1 MAHST
6 RLALRAQLQ
15 SLRRHFLQ
23 GAGLPFSDVLP
34 AQRVLDALAAAA
46 VTFRDRLFT
55 PVVTLWAF
63 LSQVVSKDHSCLTAV
78 ARLNAYRVAHRRP
91 PCSARTG
98 SYCKAR
104 QRLPEAALAR
114 LARDTGRDLQRQSP
128 AAWRWR
134 GRPVKIADG
143 SSVSMPDTP
152 ANQRAFPQPGGQ
164 KAGLGFPVARIVTI
178 LSLACGAVLDLALGP
193 CRGKQTGE
201 TALLREL
208 HGALEPGDILLTDR
222 YFCSYWELALLGQRG
237 VDAVMRL
244 HQRRRVDFRRG
255 RRLGPD
261 DHAVA
266 WEKPGRPGWMDE
278 ATYQALP
285 DSLVVRETRLWV
297 HRPGFRTR
305 VLLVAT
311 TLLDPAA
318 APRRELGALYRQ
330 RWCAEIDLRS
340 IKQAMPMDVLR
351 CQTPEM
357 VRKEVWAHL
366 LVYNLIR
373 AAMAAAAVQAGVC
386 PRELSFEGARQT
398 LEAFRETLAR
408 ATVTEL
414 PGVVQAVLEAIASH
428 RVGDR
433 PDRYEPRVRKRRPK
447 QYPLMKEPRQQARER
462 MAKAS

>member
-1 MAHST
+1 M
-6 RLALRAQLQ
+6 RLASLSQLQ

-23 GAGLPFSDVLP
+23 GAGLPFSEILP
-34 AQRVLDALAAAA
+34 AQRVRDALADVA
-46 VTFRDRLFT
+46 VTFRDRVFT
-55 PVVTLWAF
+55 PLVTLWAF
-63 LSQVVSKDHSCLTAV
+63 LSQVVSKDHSCVTAV
-78 ARLNAYRVAHRRP
+78 ARLLAYRVAHGQP

-104 QRLPEAALAR
+104 QRLPEAVLTR
-114 LARDTGRDLQRQSP
+114 LVRDTGRDLQRQSP
-128 AAWRWR
+128 AAWLWR

-193 CRGKQTGE
+193 CRGKRTGE
-201 TALLREL
+201 TALLRAL
-208 HGALEPGDILLTDR
+208 HDALEPGDILLTDR
-222 YFCSYWELALLGQRG
+222 YFCSYWELALLRQRR

-244 HQRRRVDFRRG
+244 HQRRQVDFRRG
-255 RRLGPD
+255 HRLGPD
-261 DHAVA
+261 DHAVVWA
-266 WEKPGRPGWMDE
+266 RPARPEWMDE

-285 DSLVVRETRLWV
+285 LSLAVRETRLWV
-297 HRPGFRTR
+297 HRTGFRTK

-311 TLLDPAA
+311 TLLDPATA
-318 APRRELGALYRQ
+318 ERRELAALYRQ
-330 RWCAEIDLRS
+330 RWCAELDLRS
-340 IKQAMPMDVLR
+340 IKQALQMDVLR
-351 CQTPEM
+351 CKTPEM

-366 LVYNLIR
+366 LVYNLVR
-373 AAMAAAAVQAGVC
+373 AAMAEAAREAEVC

-408 ATVTEL
+408 ATAAEL

-462 MAKAS
+462 LARAS